1 MAQII
6 YKPHC
11 QEGIIDMN
19 KVEFELNGDYI
30 YKITLIE
37 EMHIEANVFP
47 IAKEEVVMDKKTFI
61 EAFEKWVK
69 NE

>member
-1 MAQII
+1 
-6 YKPHC
+6 
-11 QEGIIDMN
+11 MN